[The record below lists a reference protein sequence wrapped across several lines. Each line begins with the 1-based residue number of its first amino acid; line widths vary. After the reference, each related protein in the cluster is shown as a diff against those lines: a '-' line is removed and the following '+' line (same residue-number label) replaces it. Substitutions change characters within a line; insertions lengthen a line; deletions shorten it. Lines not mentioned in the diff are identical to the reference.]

1 MAILG
6 EFGGDLKGKGLGIF
20 GKKNDIFL
28 FHSLTFNVFRQIN
41 PVGPGTSGDR
51 LASTSANVGE
61 ISLSKEQDA
70 SDALIFQEVAVA
82 KKPIDKV
89 TLTIN
94 NGDASSPVDYVK
106 MELSEV
112 YITSYSMSAGNEG
125 KPHTNISL
133 SFTKVTYTTTST
145 KSDNSNAG
153 KNSFGFNIAAGTK
166 S

>member
-1 MAILG
+1 VAILKARAL
-6 EFGGDLKGKGLGIF
+6 EYLV
-20 GKKNDIFL
+20 KKNDVFL
-28 FHSLTFNVFRQIN
+28 FHSLSFNAFRQIN

-70 SDALIFQEVAVA
+70 SDALVFQEVAVS

-125 KPHTNISL
+125 KPNTNISL
-133 SFTKVTYTTTST
+133 SFTKVSYTTTST

-153 KNSFGFNIAAGTK
+153 KNSFSFNIAAGTK
-166 S
+166 A